1 MAKIS
6 FTKSTEAADE
16 TASKPVAEVEAVV
29 APPAPAVSVPALRGP
44 QSLSSNTLSDD
55 DQIDLTQIT
64 LPKLNIVQRIG
75 LLSTQFKPEDILL
88 NRTLVLPQPVE
99 VVVIAFRPRD
109 QYAEKTTDGDTGRLF
124 DTKEEVAS
132 VGGTTDY
139 NMAQASGKPL
149 FRPLATI
156 ALLVKRD
163 ASIKD
168 SSLFTHEIDG
178 GHWGFCLWSTVG
190 SVYTHAAK
198 VFRTAKLLGT
208 ECDLRGGYANGRWEL
223 RSRVEKHRNGN
234 LSIIPVLKGLGPT
247 SEAFRVAAK
256 ALVSALTGKP

>member
-6 FTKSTEAADE
+6 FTKSNEAGSE
-16 TASKPVAEVEAVV
+16 TAAKPVAEVEAVV

-44 QSLSSNTLSDD
+44 QPLSSNTLSDD
-55 DQIDLTQIT
+55 DQIDLTQIK

-75 LLSTQFKPEDILL
+75 ELSTQFKPEDILL
-88 NRTLVLPQPVE
+88 NRALVLPQPVD

-109 QYAEKTTDGDTGRLF
+109 QYAEKTTGGDTGRLF

-149 FRPLATI
+149 FRPLATC
-156 ALLVKRD
+156 ALLVKQD
-163 ASIKD
+163 TSIKD
-168 SSLFTHEIDG
+168 NSLFTHEIDG
-178 GHWGFCLWSTVG
+178 ERWGFCLWSMVG
-190 SVYTHAAK
+190 TTYTAAAK

-208 ECDLRGGYANGRWEL
+208 ECDLRGGYANGRWAL
-223 RSRVEKHRNGN
+223 RSKVETFRNGN
-234 LSIIPVLKGLGPT
+234 VAVVPVLKGLGPT
-247 SEAFRVAAK
+247 SETFRVSAK
-256 ALVSALTGKP
+256 ALVSALTGK